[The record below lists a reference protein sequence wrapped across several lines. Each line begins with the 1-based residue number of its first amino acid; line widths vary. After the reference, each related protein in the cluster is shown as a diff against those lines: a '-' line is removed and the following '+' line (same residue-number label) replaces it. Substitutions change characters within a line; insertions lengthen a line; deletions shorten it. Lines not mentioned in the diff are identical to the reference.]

1 MYVSESKSQCNVGA
15 DIMFVLDESG
25 SIGSVN
31 YVNEKNFVVQ
41 VIDNLVIGPDA
52 NRVGVIT
59 YR

>member
-31 YVNEKNFVVQ
+31 YQSEKNFVAQ
-41 VIDNLVIGPDA
+41 VINNLVIGPDA